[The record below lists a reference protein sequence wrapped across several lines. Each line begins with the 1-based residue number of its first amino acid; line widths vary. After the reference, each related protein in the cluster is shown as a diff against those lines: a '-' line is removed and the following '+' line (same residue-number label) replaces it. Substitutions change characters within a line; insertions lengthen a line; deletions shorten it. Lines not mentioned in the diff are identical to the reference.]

1 MENLISFKQEIDG
14 ILTKI
19 EEELPVKDYTYSIL
33 SLVWSEFCITGV
45 QSFTDE
51 DFTGVVEELEQLLE
65 VLNPALVNDM
75 FAIGSVLKA
84 IEKYKNSTKVL

>member
-1 MENLISFKQEIDG
+1 MSNLVSFKQEIDD

-33 SLVWSEFCITGV
+33 SLVWSEFCDISVESIT
-45 QSFTDE
+45 DD
-51 DFTGVVEELEQLLE
+51 DFTGVVEELEQLLI
-65 VLNPALVNDM
+65 VINPALINDM

-84 IEKYKNSTKVL
+84 IETYKNSTKIL